1 MKSPRSKKSAAP
13 AMQVVNLEA
22 GMPAVPQALSRL
34 ADALRSARQR
44 PGSALKIIH
53 GWGSTGVGGALRLA
67 VQRELAQAAARGEL
81 RAFIA
86 GEDWRISNQDAW
98 DLLQQFPQLKQ
109 DSDLG
114 RGNKGIS
121 IAWL

>member
-1 MKSPRSKKSAAP
+1 MKSRPKKAAP
-13 AMQVVNLEA
+13 PGMQVINLEA
-22 GMPAVPQALSRL
+22 GMPTVPQALSRL
-34 ADALRSARQR
+34 ADALRSAGHR

-98 DLLQQFPQLKQ
+98 DLLQQHPQLKQ

-121 IAWL
+121 IAWI

>member
-1 MKSPRSKKSAAP
+1 MKSRRPKKAAP
-13 AMQVVNLEA
+13 AMQVINLEA

-98 DLLQQFPQLKQ
+98 DLLQNHPELKQ

-121 IAWL
+121 IAWI